1 MYFIHIVVLI
11 IAYLL
16 VNTFYF
22 KMRYIAIL
30 INVGIYVTR
39 PNVQLG
45 SCKYCIIAFI
55 ISWFSVLHAG
65 IKPKKRLAL

>member
-1 MYFIHIVVLI
+1 
-11 IAYLL
+11 
-16 VNTFYF
+16 
-22 KMRYIAIL
+22 MRYIAIS

-45 SCKYCIIAFI
+45 RCKYCKIAFI
-55 ISWFSVLHAG
+55 ISVSHAG